1 MHRILMRAVCLDY
14 PAESYDAARAFW
26 TTAFGGTSRPAKYYP
41 EYTVL
46 EHPASLTNVYVQ
58 QLGDGAPRMHFDIES
73 DDQPAEVARLV
84 AAGAVIVEEHPDPA
98 NSVGDWTVLRDPAG
112 VHFCVTKA
120 DVDDDFEAKA
130 VTVG

>member
-1 MHRILMRAVCLDY
+1 MHRILMRAVCLDF

-26 TTAFGGTSRPAKYYP
+26 TTAFGGSSRPAKYFP

-46 EHPASLTNVYVQ
+46 ENHASLTNVYLQ
-58 QLGDGAPRMHFDIES
+58 QLGSGAPRMHFDIES
-73 DDQPAEVARLV
+73 DDQAAEVARLV
-84 AAGAVIVEEHPDPA
+84 AAGAEIVEEHPDA
-98 NSVGDWTVLRDPAG
+98 TNTMGDWTVLRDPAG
-112 VHFCVTKA
+112 VQFCVVKA